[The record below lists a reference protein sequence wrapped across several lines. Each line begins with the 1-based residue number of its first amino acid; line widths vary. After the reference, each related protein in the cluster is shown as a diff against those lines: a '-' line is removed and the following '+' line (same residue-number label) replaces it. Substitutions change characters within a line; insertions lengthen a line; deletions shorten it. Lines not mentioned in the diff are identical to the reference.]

1 MGRAPRSPP
10 HIHKFGGA
18 SLANAAGI
26 AHAAKIVVG
35 HRPAPQVVVVSA
47 MSGVTDALLDCAAR
61 ASRGEAAQVRA
72 TANTL
77 RARHAEA
84 VRALVPRGARL
95 DELVGIIDAAF
106 AELEQLAGGLGI
118 LREITPRT
126 IDYLVARGER
136 LSAQMFAAALEAG
149 GCPAAYVDATEVV
162 QTDGTFG
169 NASPDLDGTTRY
181 ARRALGPVLARGA
194 VPVVPGF
201 LGAAPDGQVAT
212 LGRGGSDL
220 TATLLARVLSAREV
234 SLWKDVPGLLTA
246 DPRIVPDARVVPQV
260 HLREAAELAYY
271 GAKVL
276 HPRSLVP
283 VLKQNVAIRI
293 RPFVDPAS
301 LGTEIS
307 RRRTLEQYPVK
318 ALSAIPKQALLTV
331 TGSGMLGVPGIA
343 ARTFAAVHHEGI
355 SVSLI
360 TQASSEHSICFSVPE
375 ESAQRARRSLEQTFQ
390 REIARQEIDGVE
402 ARTGLATLVV
412 VGLGMAET
420 PGIAARVFSALAE
433 AGINVI
439 ATAQGS
445 SELNLSLVVDG
456 KEAPRAQRLVHAAF
470 QLSKIGGGAV
480 AHPERSDVV
489 LLGFGQ
495 IGRALAPMIA
505 KVKREAL
512 TLRIVGLIDS
522 SGFVFDADGFSP
534 RRLAGLGA
542 AKAKGA
548 PLAKATG
555 GRRAS
560 AAEAVAFVARH
571 ALSNPILV
579 DLTADETT
587 DTLTTALGAG
597 MHVVLAN
604 KRPVTTDKRQYDA
617 LRAAAQAHGRR
628 LLLEATV
635 GAGLPIIDTYQK
647 LVESGDRVSKI
658 EGCPSGTLGY
668 LFGELGR
675 GAAFS
680 TALAGAIAKGYPEPD
695 PREDLSGMD
704 VARKALIL
712 GRLLGFPGELDDIA
726 VESLVPDGAGRLKL
740 DQFLASLEQFD
751 AAWAKRVAAARA
763 RGGVL
768 RYRAIVTRKSIRVGL
783 VVVDASSPMASLNGT
798 DNQFIFTTMRY
809 KKNPLVITGPGAG
822 PAVTAGGL
830 PKHMLE
836 LARARN
842 PPPPSP
848 GRCARAAAARFPR
861 PILTH
866 DARAAAGC
874 WSCVMSLRPRAGT
887 RSGPRSTRV
896 GACGAA
902 CSLRVCGA
910 TPRRS
915 SPQRASTSS
924 PIPRATPRCSPARR

>member
-1 MGRAPRSPP
+1 MTPRSALARTP

-18 SLANAAGI
+18 SLADATGVQ
-26 AHAAKIVVG
+26 HAARIVVS
-35 HRPAPQVVVVSA
+35 HRPTPQVVVVSA
-47 MSGVTDALLDCAAR
+47 MAGVTDALLDCAMR
-61 ASRGEAAQVRA
+61 ASRGTAGAKEVRAAAAQ
-72 TANTL
+72 L
-77 RARHAEA
+77 RARHVEA
-84 VRALVPRGARL
+84 ARALVPRGAQL
-95 DELVGIIDAAF
+95 DELAAAIDAAF
-106 AELEQLAGGLGI
+106 AELEQLAGGLGV
-118 LREITPRT
+118 LRELTPRT
-126 IDYLVARGER
+126 VDYLVARGER
-136 LSAQMFAAALEAG
+136 LSAQLFAAGLHAA
-149 GCPAAYVDATEVV
+149 GCPVAYVDATEVV

-169 NASPDLDGTTRY
+169 NASPDLARTVRS
-181 ARRALGPVLARGA
+181 ARRALGPHLARGA

-220 TATLLARVLSAREV
+220 TATLLARALGAREV

-276 HPRSLVP
+276 HPRALVP
-283 VLKQNVAIRI
+283 VLKQNVAIRV
-293 RPFVDPAS
+293 RPFAEPGS

-318 ALSAIPKQALLTV
+318 ALSAIPGQALLTV

-343 ARTFAAVHHEGI
+343 ARTFAAVHQEGI

-375 ESAQRARRSLEQTFQ
+375 ESAQRARRSLEETFQ

-420 PGIAARVFSALAE
+420 PGIAARVFAALAE

-456 KEAPRAQRLVHAAF
+456 KDAPRAQRVVHAAF
-470 QLSKIGGGAV
+470 QLAKIGGGAV
-480 AHPERSDVV
+480 AQPERTDVV

-505 KVKREAL
+505 KVKRDGL
-512 TLRIVGLIDS
+512 TLRIVGLIDR
-522 SGFVFDADGFSP
+522 SGLVFDARGFTP
-534 RRLAGLGA
+534 ARLATLAA
-542 AKAKGA
+542 AKAKGT
-548 PLAKATG
+548 PLTKAAGTQSEA
-555 GRRAS
+555 RRAG
-560 AAEAVAFVARH
+560 ATEAVKFVAGH
-571 ALSNPILV
+571 ALANPVLV
-579 DLTADETT
+579 DVTADDTT
-587 DTLTTALGAG
+587 EAVTAALSAG

-604 KRPVTTDKRQYDA
+604 KRPVTTDKRRYDA
-617 LRAAAQAHGRR
+617 LRATAQAHGRR
-628 LLLEATV
+628 LLHEATV

-668 LFGELGR
+668 LFGEMGR
-675 GAAFS
+675 GASFS
-680 TALAGAIAKGYPEPD
+680 AALRGAIAKGYPEPD
-695 PREDLSGMD
+695 PRDDLSGMD

-712 GRLLGFPGELDDIA
+712 GRLLGFAGGLENIA
-726 VESLVPDGAGRLKL
+726 VESLVPDGADRLPL
-740 DQFLASLEQFD
+740 DRFLKSLDEYD

-763 RGGVL
+763 RGG
-768 RYRAIVTRKSIRVGL
+768 GL

-822 PAVTAGGL
+822 PAVTAGGIL
-830 PKHMLE
+830 NDVLK
-836 LARARN
+836 LA
-842 PPPPSP
+842 
-848 GRCARAAAARFPR
+848 
-861 PILTH
+861 
-866 DARAAAGC
+866 
-874 WSCVMSLRPRAGT
+874 
-887 RSGPRSTRV
+887 
-896 GACGAA
+896 GA
-902 CSLRVCGA
+902 
-910 TPRRS
+910 
-915 SPQRASTSS
+915 
-924 PIPRATPRCSPARR
+924 

>member
-1 MGRAPRSPP
+1 
-10 HIHKFGGA
+10 
-18 SLANAAGI
+18 
-26 AHAAKIVVG
+26 
-35 HRPAPQVVVVSA
+35 
-47 MSGVTDALLDCAAR
+47 
-61 ASRGEAAQVRA
+61 
-72 TANTL
+72 
-77 RARHAEA
+77 
-84 VRALVPRGARL
+84 
-95 DELVGIIDAAF
+95 
-106 AELEQLAGGLGI
+106 
-118 LREITPRT
+118 
-126 IDYLVARGER
+126 
-136 LSAQMFAAALEAG
+136 
-149 GCPAAYVDATEVV
+149 
-162 QTDGTFG
+162 
-169 NASPDLDGTTRY
+169 
-181 ARRALGPVLARGA
+181 
-194 VPVVPGF
+194 VVPGF

-220 TATLLARVLSAREV
+220 TATLLARVLGAREV

-260 HLREAAELAYY
+260 HVREAAELAYY

-293 RPFVDPAS
+293 RPFADPAS

-456 KEAPRAQRLVHAAF
+456 KEAPRAQRVVHAAF

-505 KVKREAL
+505 KVKRDAL
-512 TLRIVGLIDS
+512 TLRIVALIDR
-522 SGFVFDADGFSP
+522 SGLVFDADGFSP
-534 RRLAGLGA
+534 RRLATLGA

-548 PLAKATG
+548 PLAKAAG

-571 ALSNPILV
+571 ALTNPILV

-587 DTLTTALGAG
+587 DTLTAALGAG

-604 KRPVTTDKRQYDA
+604 KRPVTTDKRKYDA

-680 TALAGAIAKGYPEPD
+680 QALEGAIAKGYPEPD

-712 GRLLGFPGELDDIA
+712 GRLLGFSGELEDIA
-726 VESLVPDGAGRLKL
+726 VESLVPDGAERLKL
-740 DQFLASLEQFD
+740 DRFLGSLAQFD

-768 RYRAIVTRKSIRVGL
+768 RYRAIVTRRSIRVGL
-783 VVVDASSPMASLNGT
+783 VVVAASSPMASLNGT

-822 PAVTAGGL
+822 PAVTAGGIL
-830 PKHMLE
+830 NDVLK
-836 LARARN
+836 LA
-842 PPPPSP
+842 
-848 GRCARAAAARFPR
+848 
-861 PILTH
+861 
-866 DARAAAGC
+866 
-874 WSCVMSLRPRAGT
+874 
-887 RSGPRSTRV
+887 
-896 GACGAA
+896 GA
-902 CSLRVCGA
+902 
-910 TPRRS
+910 
-915 SPQRASTSS
+915 
-924 PIPRATPRCSPARR
+924 

>member
-1 MGRAPRSPP
+1 MARAPRSPP

-26 AHAAKIVVG
+26 ARAAKIVVG

-61 ASRGEAAQVRA
+61 ASRGDAAQVRA
-72 TANTL
+72 AAKTL

-84 VRALVPRGARL
+84 VRALVPRG
-95 DELVGIIDAAF
+95 
-106 AELEQLAGGLGI
+106 
-118 LREITPRT
+118 
-126 IDYLVARGER
+126 
-136 LSAQMFAAALEAG
+136 
-149 GCPAAYVDATEVV
+149 
-162 QTDGTFG
+162 
-169 NASPDLDGTTRY
+169 
-181 ARRALGPVLARGA
+181 
-194 VPVVPGF
+194 
-201 LGAAPDGQVAT
+201 APDGQVAT

-220 TATLLARVLSAREV
+220 TATLLARVLGAREV

-283 VLKQNVAIRI
+283 VMKQNVAIRI
-293 RPFVDPAS
+293 RPFAEPAS

-307 RRRTLEQYPVK
+307 RRRGT
-318 ALSAIPKQALLTV
+318 QARQTV

-343 ARTFAAVHHEGI
+343 ARTFAAVHQEGI

-512 TLRIVGLIDS
+512 TLRIVSLIDS

-534 RRLAGLGA
+534 RRLAALGA

-587 DTLTTALGAG
+587 HTLTTALGAG

-680 TALAGAIAKGYPEPD
+680 TALEGAIAKGYPEPD

-712 GRLLGFPGELDDIA
+712 GRLLGFPGELEDIA

-809 KKNPLVITGPGAG
+809 KKTPLVITAPGAG
-822 PAVTAGGL
+822 PAVTAGGIL
-830 PKHMLE
+830 NDVLK
-836 LARARN
+836 LA
-842 PPPPSP
+842 
-848 GRCARAAAARFPR
+848 
-861 PILTH
+861 
-866 DARAAAGC
+866 
-874 WSCVMSLRPRAGT
+874 
-887 RSGPRSTRV
+887 
-896 GACGAA
+896 GA
-902 CSLRVCGA
+902 
-910 TPRRS
+910 
-915 SPQRASTSS
+915 
-924 PIPRATPRCSPARR
+924 